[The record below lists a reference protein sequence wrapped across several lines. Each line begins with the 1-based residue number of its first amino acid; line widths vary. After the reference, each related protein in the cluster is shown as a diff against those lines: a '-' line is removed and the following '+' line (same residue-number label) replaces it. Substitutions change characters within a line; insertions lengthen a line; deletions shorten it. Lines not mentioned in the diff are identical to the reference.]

1 MRYINVDLPLAC
13 SRSSNRGWRW
23 AKGGVLH
30 GNHRTFLNHTF
41 TRRDTSDS
49 VIGVVALCCRG
60 DHRIL
65 LEPPIRS
72 HWPQARSLV
81 LPRGYDCFNDPV
93 RTLSFVLDHRH
104 QVPSSPPLA
113 RRFNC
118 GIHPFVPRSRCLH
131 GALKGNIGV
140 VKSAMAE
147 LTDESNVARG
157 FSSLQMA
164 WSIGYVIGLDTL
176 PIVPCLR

>member
-81 LPRGYDCFNDPV
+81 LPRGYNGFNGPF
-93 RTLSFVLDHRH
+93 RALSFFLDHNI
-104 QVPSSPPLA
+104 QVPAPPLA
-113 RRFNC
+113 HLYNC
-118 GIHPFVPRSRCLH
+118 TIRSLAQHSRCLH
-131 GALKGNIGV
+131 GALKGNTGV
-140 VKSAMAE
+140 VRSAIVE

-157 FSSLQMA
+157 FSLLQMA
-164 WSIGYVIGLDTL
+164 WSVGYVIGLGTL
-176 PIVPCLR
+176 SIVLCLC